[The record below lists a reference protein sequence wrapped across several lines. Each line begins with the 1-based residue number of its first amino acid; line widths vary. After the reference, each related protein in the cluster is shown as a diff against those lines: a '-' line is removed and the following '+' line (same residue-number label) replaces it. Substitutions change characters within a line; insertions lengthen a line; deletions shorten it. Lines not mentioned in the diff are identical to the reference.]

1 MISQIDFTQHINIT
15 KSIGMNKQGL
25 GYLKQE
31 RVLNI
36 TVTLT
41 LDTKRK
47 SDELNVCV
55 RVNQNRK
62 TIYIRTGL
70 KVTLKYW
77 DKLIASTGRGVTN
90 ESKSLWKVKESQLIE
105 FDRTIKEINK
115 LREQNAFSLDALQKN
130 MKGKSGGESLLAL
143 WEEVASSKK
152 LGTAESYRI
161 AAKCFEK
168 LVGDIAFKDVNEE
181 TIDLWEKEMEKL
193 YSHTTIGIYM
203 RACRVVVNEAIR
215 RNLVDEKKYPFGKG
229 KIEIK
234 KGSTRKEEYLSVTD
248 MMRLYNFSEQDV
260 PGHWKK
266 GYKFVVLRSV
276 ATFLAAYLGNG
287 MNLADLARLEYND
300 YYFSTGKSCFRFLR
314 TKTKD
319 KSDNQSEVIV
329 PIVPELRAI
338 INKYGSEEKCGN
350 RVFDYVLENIKDEE
364 LIRKHVAQENSNIK
378 DRLAVVC
385 KLLEMPQRP
394 SMTWARHSFAT
405 NLTHAGV
412 PERYISQ
419 AMGHSTSKNVTALY
433 ISEFPHEK
441 MMQFNSFLLEEKRE
455 DIEML
460 PKNNIRD
467 ELKKMSKNEL
477 LSMFVELMN
486 EEV

>member
-1 MISQIDFTQHINIT
+1 MR
-15 KSIGMNKQGL
+15 KQGI

-31 RVLNI
+31 RLLNI

-41 LDTKRK
+41 LDTRRK
-47 SDELNVCV
+47 GDKFNVCV

-70 KVTLKYW
+70 IVTLQYW

-90 ESKSLWKVKESQLIE
+90 ESKSVWKVKKGQLIE
-105 FDRTIKEINK
+105 FDKTIEEINK
-115 LREQNAFSLDALQKN
+115 LREQDAFSLDALQKN

-161 AAKCFEK
+161 AAKCFGK

-181 TIDLWEKEMEKL
+181 IIDLWEKEMEKF
-193 YSHTTIGIYM
+193 YSRTTIGIYM
-203 RACRVVVNEAIR
+203 RACRVVINEAIR
-215 RNLVDEKKYPFGKG
+215 RNLVDVKKYPFGKG

-234 KGSTRKEEYLSVTD
+234 KGATRKEEYLSVSD
-248 MMRLYNFSEQDV
+248 IMRLYNFLEQDV
-260 PGHWKK
+260 PMHWKA
-266 GYKFVVLRSV
+266 GYKLAVLRSV

-329 PIVPELRAI
+329 PIIPELQAI
-338 INKYGSEEKCGN
+338 VEKYGSEEKLGG
-350 RVFDYVLENIKDEE
+350 RVFDYILEDIVDEE
-364 LIRKHVAQENSNIK
+364 LIRKRIAQENSNIK
-378 DRLAVVC
+378 DRLEVVC

-441 MMQFNSFLLEEKRE
+441 MMQFNSFLLKEEGDGEKVLQSER
-455 DIEML
+455 
-460 PKNNIRD
+460 NILD
-467 ELKKMSKNEL
+467 ELKKIPKEEL
-477 LSMFVELMN
+477 LSMFAKLMQ
-486 EEV
+486 

>member
-1 MISQIDFTQHINIT
+1 MR
-15 KSIGMNKQGL
+15 KQGI

-31 RVLNI
+31 RLLNI

-41 LDTKRK
+41 LDTRRK
-47 SDELNVCV
+47 GDKFNVCV
-55 RVNQNRK
+55 RINQNRK

-70 KVTLKYW
+70 IVTLQYW

-90 ESKSLWKVKESQLIE
+90 ESKSVWKVKKGQLIE
-105 FDRTIKEINK
+105 FDKTIEEINK
-115 LREQNAFSLDALQKN
+115 LREQDAFSLDTLQKN

-168 LVGDIAFKDVNEE
+168 LVGDIAFKDVNEG
-181 TIDLWEKEMEKL
+181 IIGLWEKEMEKF
-193 YSHTTIGIYM
+193 YSRTTIGIYM
-203 RACRVVVNEAIR
+203 RACRVVINEAIR
-215 RNLVDEKKYPFGKG
+215 RNLVDVKKYPFGKG

-234 KGSTRKEEYLSVTD
+234 KGATRKEEYLSVPD
-248 MMRLYNFSEQDV
+248 IMRLYNFLEQDV
-260 PGHWKK
+260 PMHWKV
-266 GYKFVVLRSV
+266 GYKLAVLRSV

-300 YYFSTGKSCFRFLR
+300 YYFSTAKSCFRFLR

-329 PIVPELRAI
+329 PIIPELRAI
-338 INKYGSEEKCGN
+338 VEKYGSEEKLGG
-350 RVFDYVLENIKDEE
+350 RVFDYILEDIVDEG
-364 LIRKHVAQENSNIK
+364 LIRKRIAQENSNIK
-378 DRLAVVC
+378 DRLEVVC
-385 KLLEMPQRP
+385 KVLEMPQRP

-441 MMQFNSFLLEEKRE
+441 MMQFNSFLLKEEGDGEKVLQSER
-455 DIEML
+455 DIF
-460 PKNNIRD
+460 D
-467 ELKKMSKNEL
+467 ELKNIPKEEL
-477 LSMFVELMN
+477 LSMFAKLMQ
-486 EEV
+486 

>member
-1 MISQIDFTQHINIT
+1 
-15 KSIGMNKQGL
+15 MNKQGL

-47 SDELNVCV
+47 SDGPNVCV

-115 LREQNAFSLDALQKN
+115 LREQEAFSLDALQKN
-130 MKGKSGGESLLAL
+130 MKGKSGGESLLVL

-152 LGTAESYRI
+152 LGTAESYRV

-168 LVGDIAFKDVNEE
+168 LIGDVSFRDVNEE
-181 TIDLWEKEMEKL
+181 TINLWEKEMEKL
-193 YSHTTIGIYM
+193 YSRTTIGIYM
-203 RACRVVVNEAIR
+203 RACRVVVNEAVR
-215 RNLVDEKKYPFGKG
+215 RKLIDVRYYPFGKG
-229 KIEIK
+229 KVEIK
-234 KGSTRKEEYLSVTD
+234 KGGTRKEEYLAITD
-248 MMRLYNFSEQDV
+248 MIRLYNFSEQNV
-260 PGHWKK
+260 PEYWKN

-329 PIVPELRAI
+329 PIIPELQAI
-338 INKYGSEEKCGN
+338 VEKYGSEEKLGG
-350 RVFDYVLENIKDEE
+350 RVFDYILEDIVDEE
-364 LIRKHVAQENSNIK
+364 LIRKRIAQENSNIK
-378 DRLAVVC
+378 DRLEVVC

-441 MMQFNSFLLEEKRE
+441 MMQFNSFLLKEESDGEKVLQSGR
-455 DIEML
+455 
-460 PKNNIRD
+460 NILD
-467 ELKKMSKNEL
+467 ELKNMPKEEL
-477 LSMFVELMN
+477 LSMFAKLMQ
-486 EEV
+486 

>member
-1 MISQIDFTQHINIT
+1 MR
-15 KSIGMNKQGL
+15 KQGI

-31 RVLNI
+31 RLLNI

-41 LDTKRK
+41 LDTRRK
-47 SDELNVCV
+47 GDKFNVCV

-70 KVTLKYW
+70 IVTLQYW

-90 ESKSLWKVKESQLIE
+90 ESKSVWKVKEGQLIE

-168 LVGDIAFKDVNEE
+168 LIGDIAFKDVNEE
-181 TIDLWEKEMEKL
+181 TIDLWEKEMEKF
-193 YSHTTIGIYM
+193 YSRTTIGIYM
-203 RACRVVVNEAIR
+203 RACRVVINEAIR

-234 KGSTRKEEYLSVTD
+234 KGATRKEEYLSVFNIK
-248 MMRLYNFSEQDV
+248 RLYNFLEQDV
-260 PGHWKK
+260 PVHWKA
-266 GYKFVVLRSV
+266 GYKFAVLRSV

-329 PIVPELRAI
+329 PIIPELQAI
-338 INKYGSEEKCGN
+338 VEKYGSEEKLGG
-350 RVFDYVLENIKDEE
+350 RVFDYILEDIANEE
-364 LIRKHVAQENSNIK
+364 LIRKRIAQENSNIK

-433 ISEFPHEK
+433 ISEFPHER
-441 MMQFNSFLLEEKRE
+441 MMQFNSFLLKEEDDGEKVLQSER
-455 DIEML
+455 
-460 PKNNIRD
+460 NILD
-467 ELKKMSKNEL
+467 ELKNMPKEEL
-477 LSMFVELMN
+477 LSMFAKLMQ
-486 EEV
+486 

>member
-1 MISQIDFTQHINIT
+1 MR
-15 KSIGMNKQGL
+15 KQGI

-31 RVLNI
+31 RLLNI

-41 LDTKRK
+41 LDTRRK
-47 SDELNVCV
+47 GDKFNVCV

-70 KVTLKYW
+70 IVTLQYW

-90 ESKSLWKVKESQLIE
+90 ESKSVWKVKEGQLIE

-168 LVGDIAFKDVNEE
+168 LIGDIAFKDVNEE
-181 TIDLWEKEMEKL
+181 AIDLWEKEMEKF
-193 YSHTTIGIYM
+193 YSRTTIGIYM
-203 RACRVVVNEAIR
+203 RACRVVINEAIR

-234 KGSTRKEEYLSVTD
+234 KGATRKEEYLSVFNIK
-248 MMRLYNFSEQDV
+248 RLYNFLEQDV
-260 PGHWKK
+260 PVHWKA
-266 GYKFVVLRSV
+266 GYKFAVLRSV

-329 PIVPELRAI
+329 PIIPELQAI
-338 INKYGSEEKCGN
+338 VEKYGSEEKLGG
-350 RVFDYVLENIKDEE
+350 RVFDYILEDIANEE
-364 LIRKHVAQENSNIK
+364 LIRKRIAQENSNIK

-433 ISEFPHEK
+433 ISEFPHER
-441 MMQFNSFLLEEKRE
+441 MMQFNSFLLKEEDDGEKVLQSER
-455 DIEML
+455 
-460 PKNNIRD
+460 NILD
-467 ELKKMSKNEL
+467 ELKNMPKEEL
-477 LSMFVELMN
+477 LSMFAKLMQ
-486 EEV
+486 

>member
-1 MISQIDFTQHINIT
+1 MR
-15 KSIGMNKQGL
+15 KQGI

-31 RVLNI
+31 RLLNI

-41 LDTKRK
+41 LDTRRK
-47 SDELNVCV
+47 GDKFNVCV

-70 KVTLKYW
+70 IVTLQYW

-90 ESKSLWKVKESQLIE
+90 ESKSVWKVKEGQLIE

-168 LVGDIAFKDVNEE
+168 LIGDIAFKDVNEE
-181 TIDLWEKEMEKL
+181 TIDLWEKEMEKF
-193 YSHTTIGIYM
+193 YSRTTIGIYM
-203 RACRVVVNEAIR
+203 RACRVVINEAIR

-234 KGSTRKEEYLSVTD
+234 KGATRKEEYLSVFNIK
-248 MMRLYNFSEQDV
+248 RLYNFLEQDV
-260 PGHWKK
+260 PVHWKA
-266 GYKFVVLRSV
+266 GYKFAVLRSV

-329 PIVPELRAI
+329 PIIPELQAI
-338 INKYGSEEKCGN
+338 GEKYGSEEKLGG
-350 RVFDYVLENIKDEE
+350 RVFDYILEDIANEE
-364 LIRKHVAQENSNIK
+364 LIRKRIAQENSNIK

-433 ISEFPHEK
+433 ISEFPHER
-441 MMQFNSFLLEEKRE
+441 MMQFNSFLLKEEDDGEKVLQSER
-455 DIEML
+455 
-460 PKNNIRD
+460 NILD
-467 ELKKMSKNEL
+467 ELKNMPKEEL
-477 LSMFVELMN
+477 LSMFAKLMQ
-486 EEV
+486 

>member
-1 MISQIDFTQHINIT
+1 M
-15 KSIGMNKQGL
+15 GKQGI

-31 RVLNI
+31 RLLNI

-41 LDTKRK
+41 LDTRRK
-47 SDELNVCV
+47 GDKFNVCV

-70 KVTLKYW
+70 IVTLQYW

-90 ESKSLWKVKESQLIE
+90 ESKSVWKVKKGQLIE
-105 FDRTIKEINK
+105 FDKTIEEINK
-115 LREQNAFSLDALQKN
+115 LREQDIFSLDALQKN
-130 MKGKSGGESLLAL
+130 MKGKSRGESLLAL

-168 LVGDIAFKDVNEE
+168 LVGDIAFKDVDDGI
-181 TIDLWEKEMEKL
+181 IDLWEKKMEKF
-193 YSHTTIGIYM
+193 YSRTTIGIYM
-203 RACRVVVNEAIR
+203 RACRVVINEAIR
-215 RNLVDEKKYPFGKG
+215 RNLVDVKKYPFGKG

-234 KGSTRKEEYLSVTD
+234 KGATRKEEYLSVSD
-248 MMRLYNFSEQDV
+248 IMRLYNFLEQDV
-260 PGHWKK
+260 PMHWKA
-266 GYKFVVLRSV
+266 GYKLAVLRSV

-329 PIVPELRAI
+329 PIIPELRAI
-338 INKYGSEEKCGN
+338 VEKYGSEEKLGG
-350 RVFDYVLENIKDEE
+350 RVFDYILEDIVDEG
-364 LIRKHVAQENSNIK
+364 LIRKRIAQENSNIK
-378 DRLAVVC
+378 DRLEVVC
-385 KLLEMPQRP
+385 KVLEMPQRP

-441 MMQFNSFLLEEKRE
+441 MMQFNSLLLKEEGDGEKVLQSER
-455 DIEML
+455 
-460 PKNNIRD
+460 NILD
-467 ELKKMSKNEL
+467 ELKNIPKEEL
-477 LSMFVELMN
+477 LSMFAKLMQ
-486 EEV
+486 